1 MFDIDEVFCQNFIGQ
16 SGAEKFGVV
25 SGSIYLRPHF
35 QDSIFY

>member
-1 MFDIDEVFCQNFIGQ
+1 MNVYENFIGQ

-35 QDSIFY
+35 K